1 MNEKFFLKALPKMET
16 ELSLI
21 KTMIDVAIY
30 EKNMATH
37 PNTEVIYIAENIVR
51 EKVLEIQKVL
61 KNPSKFDKKPTEDL
75 ID

>member
-1 MNEKFFLKALPKMET
+1 MET

-21 KTMIDVAIY
+21 MTMIDVAIY
-30 EKNMATH
+30 ERNMAT
-37 PNTEVIYIAENIVR
+37 NSNSEIIYIAENIIR

-61 KNPSKFDKKPTEDL
+61 KNPSKFDKGPKDDL

>member
-1 MNEKFFLKALPKMET
+1 MET

-30 EKNMATH
+30 ERNMAT
-37 PNTEVIYIAENIVR
+37 NSNSEIIYIAENIIR

-61 KNPSKFDKKPTEDL
+61 KNPSKFDKGPKDDL

>member
-1 MNEKFFLKALPKMET
+1 MET

-30 EKNMATH
+30 EKNMAAT
-37 PNTEVIYIAENIVR
+37 PNSEIIYIAENIIR

-61 KNPSKFDKKPTEDL
+61 KNPSKFDKGPKDDL
-75 ID
+75 IE